1 MLKYH
6 SVVFYF
12 ASLIKKFLG
21 EYSGLIILITTRCR
35 FTSDQVDYLNDINR
49 CITLGGIVLFSMN
62 LDQKEITLLLNG
74 LEESDVRVI
83 DKIYP
88 LVYEHLRNEAH
99 LQLRRERAG
108 HTLQTT
114 ALVNE
119 AYLKLVGQDN
129 ATYQNRSHFLAI
141 AAMAMR
147 RILIS
152 HARKKNAEK
161 RGGNEP
167 AVTFT
172 DGMAPYDARL
182 TEMMDLDDALYKLEK
197 MDERHSNIVQYRFF
211 GGMNYKEIA
220 DVIGGTEHSVRY
232 DWRVARAW
240 LKRELGSG

>member
-1 MLKYH
+1 MDK
-6 SVVFYF
+6 S
-12 ASLIKKFLG
+12 
-21 EYSGLIILITTRCR
+21 
-35 FTSDQVDYLNDINR
+35 N
-49 CITLGGIVLFSMN
+49 
-62 LDQKEITLLLNG
+62 ITLLLN
-74 LEESDVRVI
+74 EIKNNDERVI

-99 LQLRRERAG
+99 MQLRRERAG

-119 AYLKLVGQDN
+119 AYLKLVDQEN
-129 ATYQNRSHFLAI
+129 STYQNRSHFLAI

-152 HARKKNAEK
+152 HARKKSAEK

-167 AVTFT
+167 AITFT
-172 DGMAPYDARL
+172 DGLAPYEARL
-182 TEMMDLDDALYKLEK
+182 TEMVDLDEALEKLEAL
-197 MDERHSNIVQYRFF
+197 DERQAKIVQYRFF

-240 LKRELGSG
+240 LKRELGSR

>member
-1 MLKYH
+1 MYEQGI
-6 SVVFYF
+6 F
-12 ASLIKKFLG
+12 FL
-21 EYSGLIILITTRCR
+21 
-35 FTSDQVDYLNDINR
+35 
-49 CITLGGIVLFSMN
+49 SMN
-62 LDQKEITLLLNG
+62 LDQNDITLLLNG
-74 LEESDVRVI
+74 LKDNDTRVI

-88 LVYEHLRNEAH
+88 LVYDHLRNEAH

-119 AYLKLVGQDN
+119 AYLKLVDQKKS
-129 ATYQNRSHFLAI
+129 TYQNRSHFLAI

-152 HARKKNAEK
+152 HARKRNAEK

-182 TEMMDLDDALYKLEK
+182 TEMMDLDDALQKLEQ
-197 MDERHSNIVQYRFF
+197 MDERQAKIVQYRFF

-220 DVIGGTEHSVRY
+220 DVMSGTEHSVRY

-240 LKRELGSG
+240 LKRELGRG

>member
-1 MLKYH
+1 MYKQLLYEQGI
-6 SVVFYF
+6 F
-12 ASLIKKFLG
+12 FL
-21 EYSGLIILITTRCR
+21 
-35 FTSDQVDYLNDINR
+35 
-49 CITLGGIVLFSMN
+49 SMN
-62 LDQKEITLLLNG
+62 LDQNDITLLLNG
-74 LEESDVRVI
+74 LKDNDTRVI

-88 LVYEHLRNEAH
+88 LVYDHLRNEAH

-119 AYLKLVGQDN
+119 AYLKLVDQEKSK
-129 ATYQNRSHFLAI
+129 YQNRSHFLAI

-152 HARKKNAEK
+152 YARKKNAEK

-167 AVTFT
+167 AITFT
-172 DGMAPYDARL
+172 DGMAPYEARL
-182 TEMMDLDDALYKLEK
+182 SEMVDLDDALEKLVEL
-197 MDERHSNIVQYRFF
+197 DERQAKIVQYRFF

-220 DVIGGTEHSVRY
+220 DVMGGTEHSVRY

-240 LKRELGSG
+240 LKRELGNR